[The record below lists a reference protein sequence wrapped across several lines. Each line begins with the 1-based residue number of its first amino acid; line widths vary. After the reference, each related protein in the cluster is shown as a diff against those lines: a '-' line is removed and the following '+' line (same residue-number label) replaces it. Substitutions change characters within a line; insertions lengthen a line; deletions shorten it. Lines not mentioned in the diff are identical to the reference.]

1 MNTKCKIVNKYSNE
15 SLHSLLD
22 HELHNSPSGSNFV
35 CVKHF
40 LLDLLYIL
48 ST

>member
-1 MNTKCKIVNKYSNE
+1 MNTKCKIANKYSNE

-35 CVKHF
+35 CFKYF
-40 LLDLLYIL
+40 TRFNQLRY
-48 ST
+48 